1 MKTENLITFALALLI
16 GYLLYL
22 VMAPF
27 FIPIFWAVVLVILF
41 YPYYRWLLGKVTGH
55 KSLASLIAC
64 LTIALFLII
73 PMAIVGAA
81 LAGELLDIYQWAENY
96 ISEIS
101 ARAHNSPMFVFP
113 FLERYLGRY
122 IDISGIDLHS
132 IFASSI
138 KDLASFAGQG
148 LTGFIK
154 SFAGF
159 VFNLFLA
166 FFTMYF
172 LFKECDG
179 VLGLVKD
186 LLPLSESAKERV
198 LDRNRDVISST
209 IYGGLLVGV
218 VQGVLGGLAFWF
230 LGLSAPILW
239 ASVMFLFSFLPS
251 IGTATVWIPAAIYFF
266 ITGAYVKGV
275 ALVLWGTL
283 VISLI
288 DNLLRP
294 IIVSGRTNL
303 HPLLLFFSILG
314 AVNVFGFI
322 GIIAGPLILSIGQA
336 TIEIYH
342 EYVKSTRTHG

>member
-1 MKTENLITFALALLI
+1 MKTDYLITLALALLI

-27 FIPIFWAVVLVILF
+27 FIPIFWAIVLVILF
-41 YPYYRWLLGKVTGH
+41 YPYYRWLLRKVT
-55 KSLASLIAC
+55 KNTSLASLLAC

-73 PMAIVGAA
+73 PMAIIGAA
-81 LAGELLDIYQWAENY
+81 LANELLNVYQWAEGY
-96 ISEIS
+96 ISDIS
-101 ARAHNSPMFVFP
+101 ARAHRSPLFIFP
-113 FLERYLGRY
+113 YLERYLGRY

-132 IFASSI
+132 IFAGSI
-138 KDLASFAGQG
+138 KDIASFAGQG

-172 LFKECDG
+172 LFKECDNL
-179 VLGLVKD
+179 LGLVKD
-186 LLPLSESAKERV
+186 LLPISEADKERV
-198 LDRNRDVISST
+198 LDKNRDVISST
-209 IYGGLLVGV
+209 IYGGVLVGV
-218 VQGVLGGLAFWF
+218 IQGVLGGAAFWF

-239 ASVMFLFSFLPS
+239 AFTMFLFSFLPS

-266 ITGAYVKGV
+266 IIGAYVKGIV
-275 ALVLWGTL
+275 LVIWGAL

-288 DNLLRP
+288 DNLMRP

-336 TIEIYH
+336 TIEIYR
-342 EYVKSTRTHG
+342 EYVKSTRVQ

>member
-27 FIPIFWAVVLVILF
+27 FIPIFWAIVLVILF
-41 YPYYRWLLGKVTGH
+41 YPYYRWLLGRIKGK
-55 KSLASLIAC
+55 KSLASFLAC
-64 LTIALFLII
+64 LTIALFLIV
-73 PMAIVGAA
+73 PMAIIGTA

-101 ARAHNSPMFVFP
+101 ARAHKSPMFIFP

-122 IDISGIDLHS
+122 IDVSGIDLHS
-132 IFASSI
+132 IFASTI
-138 KDLASFAGQG
+138 KETASFAGQG
-148 LTGFIK
+148 ITGFIK

-179 VLGLVKD
+179 LLGLVKD

-198 LDRNRDVISST
+198 IDKNRDVISST

-218 VQGVLGGLAFWF
+218 IQGVLGGLAFWF

-239 ASVMFLFSFLPS
+239 AFVMFLFSFLPS
-251 IGTATVWIPAAIYFF
+251 IGTATVWIPAAVYFF
-266 ITGAYVKGV
+266 IIGAYVKGI

-314 AVNVFGFI
+314 AVNIFGFI

-342 EYVKSTRTHG
+342 EYVKSTRTH

>member
-1 MKTENLITFALALLI
+1 MKTDQLITFALALLI

-27 FIPIFWAVVLVILF
+27 FIPIFWAIVLVILF
-41 YPYYRWLLGKVTGH
+41 YPYYRWLLNKVAGR
-55 KSLASLIAC
+55 KSLASFIAC

-73 PMAIVGAA
+73 PMAIIGAA
-81 LAGELLDIYQWAENY
+81 LAGELFDIYQWAENY
-96 ISEIS
+96 IREIS
-101 ARAHNSPMFVFP
+101 ARAHKSPMFIVP

-138 KDLASFAGQG
+138 KEIASFAGQG

-198 LDRNRDVISST
+198 IDKNRDVISST
-209 IYGGLLVGV
+209 IYGGL
-218 VQGVLGGLAFWF
+218 
-230 LGLSAPILW
+230 
-239 ASVMFLFSFLPS
+239 
-251 IGTATVWIPAAIYFF
+251 
-266 ITGAYVKGV
+266 
-275 ALVLWGTL
+275 
-283 VISLI
+283 
-288 DNLLRP
+288 
-294 IIVSGRTNL
+294 
-303 HPLLLFFSILG
+303 
-314 AVNVFGFI
+314 
-322 GIIAGPLILSIGQA
+322 
-336 TIEIYH
+336 
-342 EYVKSTRTHG
+342 